1 MAIRQHLDYETYSEA
16 DIKKVGH
23 IAYAM
28 HPSTEILMVS
38 WCGVDGVVKQWA
50 IDESDKPPREFLDM
64 LTNVDFEKW
73 AHNASFEMAITYFVA
88 TRQWGVKIPNFKKWI
103 RQWRCSMVQGM
114 AMSLP
119 GTLAEQGRIL
129 GTPIQKQEGGL
140 ALIKLFSFPRKPT
153 KKNPATRVYH
163 FDDETRF
170 DQYKSYN
177 RDDVAA
183 EWANYRRTGGFPMPA
198 HEWELW
204 HIDQE
209 INFRGMPI
217 DLDLV
222 DAALEVHEKVR
233 DLLIAKMKRL
243 TRLENPNSPAQLLP
257 WLMDRGYEYDNLRK
271 ANVEKVL
278 NSYKTPE
285 GGGDYEDD
293 VAQVLDLRLLVSRT
307 SIRKY
312 NALVHARSSGGR
324 LRGVFQFNGA
334 GRTWRWAGRR
344 FQPQN
349 LPRGI
354 FKTAE
359 QMATAIGLIKSRDV
373 ETLDALYDTV
383 NIPDVL
389 ASVIR
394 CAIRARPGKVMTVAD
409 LASIESVMLAWA
421 ANSEYMLDLFRDGR
435 DIYKDFA
442 THWLKVPYN
451 EVTKAMRQLC
461 KPPSLGC
468 FTADTLVLTRRGYL
482 PIVDIQISDELWDGE
497 EWVRHTGVIYQGDKK
512 VIRQFGVSATTDHR
526 ILTPTGWVPW
536 GDLRGSSIRPAI
548 GLANGLLSSSIT
560 NTGSAGAA
568 AMFFSGSVQ
577 VTSINAKQAG
587 VLAAPTVNL
596 PSHAL
601 QLLGSGSDNLNMID
615 WLAAHT
621 PREADAT
628 TLKIE
633 TTAVEVLSSGST
645 LSKMQSDTSL
655 LWKDG
660 ETYQEI
666 STASTTTDITN
677 PETYGL
683 PPSRQTATTDAPID
697 TFGTTELYTHTLSF
711 TETLRPGML
720 IQGPSG
726 VRQQLENLLK
736 TSSQNKAIAEV
747 PTFDVTNAGPRSRFT
762 VLTDEGPV
770 LAHNCGYLLGAVG
783 LLAYADAMGVTLTR
797 QEAKA
802 AVKTYR
808 TAYPDVPQFW
818 EDLDHAARYCIE
830 TKQPVTVNGKFT
842 FRMKGPC
849 MLIDLPSGRSLCYI
863 RPAIERRTI
872 TYEDIDT
879 GETRRRE
886 VMAVTYEGKNQ
897 TTTKWE
903 RIATH
908 AGKITENIVQAIARD
923 VLAEG
928 IRNVYNELPDLDMCL
943 HVHDELGGETNPDP
957 VLLDR
962 LQELMGRAPA
972 WGRDIPLGSAGFQ
985 NPFYMKD

>member
-88 TRQWGVKIPNFKKWI
+88 TRQWGIKIPNFKKWI

-140 ALIKLFSFPRKPT
+140 ALIKLFSCPRKPT

-461 KPPSLGC
+461 KPPTLG
-468 FTADTLVLTRRGYL
+468 
-482 PIVDIQISDELWDGE
+482 
-497 EWVRHTGVIYQGDKK
+497 
-512 VIRQFGVSATTDHR
+512 
-526 ILTPTGWVPW
+526 
-536 GDLRGSSIRPAI
+536 
-548 GLANGLLSSSIT
+548 
-560 NTGSAGAA
+560 
-568 AMFFSGSVQ
+568 
-577 VTSINAKQAG
+577 
-587 VLAAPTVNL
+587 
-596 PSHAL
+596 
-601 QLLGSGSDNLNMID
+601 
-615 WLAAHT
+615 
-621 PREADAT
+621 
-628 TLKIE
+628 
-633 TTAVEVLSSGST
+633 
-645 LSKMQSDTSL
+645 
-655 LWKDG
+655 
-660 ETYQEI
+660 
-666 STASTTTDITN
+666 
-677 PETYGL
+677 
-683 PPSRQTATTDAPID
+683 
-697 TFGTTELYTHTLSF
+697 
-711 TETLRPGML
+711 
-720 IQGPSG
+720 
-726 VRQQLENLLK
+726 
-736 TSSQNKAIAEV
+736 
-747 PTFDVTNAGPRSRFT
+747 
-762 VLTDEGPV
+762 
-770 LAHNCGYLLGAVG
+770 CGYLLGAVG